1 MTRRFQNGHLRCA
14 PRKNGPAVWELLWRD
29 QDDNGLTKRH
39 TACIGSVQQYPTR
52 EMAEAAASGLR
63 LNINKDMHRTGIK
76 PILLGDLID
85 HYVHTRLLGA
95 EISYS
100 EATKIVYRQFLEVW
114 IRPTWGATNIR
125 AIRTVE
131 VEVWLSQLR
140 LKDGEAM
147 AESTKAKIRN
157 LLSLLF
163 NHAIRQEWLEQG
175 KNPITFVRQPATR
188 KKIPAVLEPAEIQLL
203 LSELEPPFSLL
214 VLLDLTTGL
223 RRSELF
229 ALKWGDI
236 DIPTLTIN
244 VTRSIFE
251 GVVGKCK
258 TRASQAPI
266 PLAPYVATQLSAW
279 REKTNYK
286 NSNDWVFTNPS
297 YGLHPF
303 WPNRVLTREIQPAAA
318 RAGITKRIGW
328 HTFRRTYATLLVAN
342 GENVKVVQELMRHAS
357 SRSTLEIYTQANGE
371 DKREAQQ
378 RLLQMIAPQEHNDHI
393 MVASEELPDSLPE
406 LAGNLSASRLL
417 SKWEDLEQEERLM

>member
-1 MTRRFQNGHLRCA
+1 
-14 PRKNGPAVWELLWRD
+14 
-29 QDDNGLTKRH
+29 
-39 TACIGSVQQYPTR
+39 
-52 EMAEAAASGLR
+52 MA
-63 LNINKDMHRTGIK
+63 D
-76 PILLGDLID
+76 
-85 HYVHTRLLGA
+85 
-95 EISYS
+95 
-100 EATKIVYRQFLEVW
+100 
-114 IRPTWGATNIR
+114 
-125 AIRTVE
+125 
-131 VEVWLSQLR
+131 
-140 LKDGEAM
+140 
-147 AESTKAKIRN
+147 STKAKIRN

-266 PLAPYVATQLSAW
+266 PLAPHVATQLSAW

-286 NSNDWVFTNPS
+286 NSDDWVFTNPS

-303 WPNRVLTREIQPAAA
+303 WPC
-318 RAGITKRIGW
+318 
-328 HTFRRTYATLLVAN
+328 
-342 GENVKVVQELMRHAS
+342 S
-357 SRSTLEIYTQANGE
+357 
-371 DKREAQQ
+371 
-378 RLLQMIAPQEHNDHI
+378 AP
-393 MVASEELPDSLPE
+393 L
-406 LAGNLSASRLL
+406 
-417 SKWEDLEQEERLM
+417 K